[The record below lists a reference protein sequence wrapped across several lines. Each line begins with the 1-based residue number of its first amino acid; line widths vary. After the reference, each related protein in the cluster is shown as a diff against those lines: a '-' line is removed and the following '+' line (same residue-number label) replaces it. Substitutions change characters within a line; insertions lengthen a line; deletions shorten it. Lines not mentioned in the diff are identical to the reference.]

1 MKTPYQSTNQLSNR
15 LGSSWKGILFLCILI
30 FSMHFPGYSQS
41 RMITERDLQQQWL
54 TIQSRVIGSL
64 TLEEWVDT
72 MALWQV
78 YEKQQNF
85 IRQAGIAS
93 YIIPG
98 LGQFIAKDT
107 LGGVLILFG
116 NTAITIGTLIGANAL
131 LPPSVRIGNL
141 DYFGSS
147 FQTIQNA
154 WADLTFIS
162 LLPSIG
168 ITAAGTLATILLR
181 SFAADDA
188 RIKAT
193 QAIAQGKIRF
203 EPDAGLTR
211 AGELFFGVRIRGK

>member
-1 MKTPYQSTNQLSNR
+1 MKLPYQSTNQQSHGSGFASKGMIFLS
-15 LGSSWKGILFLCILI
+15 ILMFIVQ
-30 FSMHFPGYSQS
+30 FYGYSQP
-41 RMITERDLQQQWL
+41 RLITERDLEQQWV
-54 TIQSRVIGSL
+54 TIQNREIGTQ
-64 TLEEWVDT
+64 TLEDWVDA

-116 NTAITIGTLIGANAL
+116 NTAITIGTVLGAHAL
-131 LPPSVRIGNL
+131 LPSSVKMGNL

-168 ITAAGTLATILLR
+168 ITAAGTLAMQLLR

-193 QAIAQGKIRF
+193 QAIAQGKVQF
-203 EPDAGLTR
+203 EPDAGFTR